1 MLFTTIE
8 RYNKELED
16 MKLELKETKEYLE
29 NHPEK
34 HGTRGNYNTLKYL
47 YNLFNQDKIDF
58 IKEMNNFNL
67 KLVKI
72 NDPISIKSVYELNK
86 KFNNITNAMT
96 NLIENTNNIEELHLK
111 SIAEGSY
118 KITFA
123 FKNPTEE
130 DVKRLTPRKK
140 GLMKIFDLMNCGDD
154 IEKLKSIAGPDG
166 QEALIAYQ
174 EFLTEII
181 KLNSDFTLDT
191 EMENVKSSL
200 TFQQCKNICE
210 NLNV

>member
-16 MKLELKETKEYLE
+16 MKIELKETKEYLE

-34 HGTRGNYNTLKYL
+34 LGTRGNYNTLKYL

-174 EFLTEII
+174 EFLTEIV

-200 TFQQCKNICE
+200 SFQQCKNICE

>member
-16 MKLELKETKEYLE
+16 MKIELKETKEYLE

-34 HGTRGNYNTLKYL
+34 LGTRGNYNTLKYL

-174 EFLTEII
+174 EFLTEIV